1 VPGAP
6 TGVTANGGDGSATVT
21 WTAPASDGGS
31 PIIAYTVTG
40 LSGVNAGP
48 TVTVSG
54 SPAPTSATVS
64 NLING
69 LSYTFT
75 VEAINANG
83 TGPASAASSPV
94 TPSGPPL
101 GNPNNTAGTAIGL
114 PLLNCGQS
122 LSQSGLT
129 ANDGSNAWYVVGFI
143 GQASVFNIPCTLHV
157 NLSGSA
163 GTVFDIYVGSF
174 NNSPAAQGVTTA
186 SEPSPGVGVTG
197 TYYIHVY
204 DTVPGAVTAVPFGL
218 SLSAS

>member
-1 VPGAP
+1 VSA
-6 TGVTANGGDGSATVT
+6 TAGNGSATVT
-21 WTAPASDGGS
+21 WAAPASDGGS
-31 PIIAYTVTG
+31 PIIAYTVTP
-40 LSGVNAGP
+40 LTGVNSGP
-48 TVTVSG
+48 VVTVSG
-54 SPAPTSATVS
+54 SPAPTSATVP

-75 VEAINANG
+75 VAAINANG
-83 TGPASAASSPV
+83 TGPASAASSAV

-122 LSQSGLT
+122 LSESGTT

-143 GQASVFNIPCTLHV
+143 GQATVFNVPCTLHV
-157 NLSGSA
+157 NLSGGSA
-163 GTVFDIYVGSF
+163 FIVFDIYTGSF
-174 NNSPAAQGVTTA
+174 LNSPDARGVTTA
-186 SEPSPGVGVTG
+186 SEPSPGMGVTG

-204 DTVPGAVTAVPFGL
+204 DTAPGAVTPVPFGL